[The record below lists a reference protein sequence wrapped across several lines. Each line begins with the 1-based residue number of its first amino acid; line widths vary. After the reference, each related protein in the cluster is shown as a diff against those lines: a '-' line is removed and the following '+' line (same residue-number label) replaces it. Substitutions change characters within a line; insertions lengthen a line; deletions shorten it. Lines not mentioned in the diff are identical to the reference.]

1 MADALVVVT
10 AAMTDP
16 DAAAL
21 SREMTLEVAALYG
34 DDPNGPSGFTP
45 EMFSPPE
52 GRFLVG
58 YLDGRPVAIA
68 AFRRI
73 DTDLARVHRVYVRPE
88 ARGRGMSRR
97 MMGHLEALATAA
109 GYRRLELETGT
120 RQPAARRVYESLG
133 YTPVPSFP
141 PYEND
146 PISCCYAKALA

>member
-34 DDPNGPSGFTP
+34 EDPDRPSSFTA

-58 YLDGRPVAIA
+58 YLDDQPAAIA
-68 AFRRI
+68 AYLRV
-73 DTDLARVHRVYVRPE
+73 DTDLARVHRVFVRPE
-88 ARGRGMSRR
+88 VRGRGLSRR
-97 MMGHLEALATAA
+97 MMGHIEALAAEA

-133 YTPVPSFP
+133 YTPIPSFA

-146 PISCCYAKALA
+146 PMSRCYAKRIG